1 MALTKR
7 FWSKVFFVFIALGLL
22 KGEDCF
28 ARKFSPYYL
37 HQFALT
43 AGLGDASAGG
53 TEFPFCSSLG
63 GYIRSDF
70 NTFGIRSD
78 YFGKLNIFS
87 TGDFYKFK
95 SIYYGFAFVSEH
107 GLLMP
112 QLGFGIMNTNVLQPV
127 KYRKPGIEISFEGY
141 FHTRGSGLGARFF
154 YQSSGEV
161 QYVGFMIQATVGWMW
176 NSQRRQKIKS
186 EGKGSF

>member
-1 MALTKR
+1 MKILKGKMLAI
-7 FWSKVFFVFIALGLL
+7 FFVVLV
-22 KGEDCF
+22 KCPNPVF

-53 TEFPFCSSLG
+53 TEFPFCYSLG

-70 NTFGIRSD
+70 SLFGARSD

-87 TGDFYKFK
+87 SSEYYRFK
-95 SIYYGFAFVSEH
+95 SLYYGFAFVSEYAALIPQI
-107 GLLMP
+107 GLGVMST
-112 QLGFGIMNTNVLQPV
+112 NTFQPL
-127 KYRKPGIEISFEGY
+127 KYNKPGIEISFEGF

-154 YQSSGEV
+154 YQRSSDV
-161 QYVGFMIQATVGWMW
+161 QYVGFMVQATLGWMW
-176 NSQRRQKIKS
+176 NSKKRNKIKS